1 MLKKNWPLQEVL
13 NGMKLCV
20 NNTTVSSQKELD
32 RFFEN
37 AWSDCMWQL
46 DLSGNGL
53 EELDMEL
60 AINILTLDSL
70 RDLDLSDNHLT
81 TLPGYFSDLRACLEL
96 NLQRNPLID
105 PPPQIVQKGGAA
117 VCQYLSQPLSQKAL
131 SAIFTEAGRRSSKTL
146 DLSGRKIRQIP
157 AEIGRA
163 TDLEVLKLNNNELCS
178 LPPEIEDLHRLR
190 RIELL
195 GNHISEFPKVLLS
208 LNRLR
213 SLGLQSNRLTRI
225 PDLTALSGLQHL
237 DLCANELEVLPESL
251 GNLSGLE
258 ILEVMF
264 NRLTGLPESIGQLK
278 DLRRLE
284 LDFNRIEYLPQSITC
299 LRNLRALNLFE
310 NRLTSLPDS
319 IGQLK
324 DLQRLDLNANRIE
337 RLPASITQLGKLRS
351 LHLFENRLTSLP
363 DDFDDLTALSE
374 LDLRKNDL
382 YDAFRFY
389 GFFRKIDAMF

>member
-1 MLKKNWPLQEVL
+1 
-13 NGMKLCV
+13 
-20 NNTTVSSQKELD
+20 LD

-37 AWSDCMWQL
+37 AWSDCIWQL

-60 AINILTLDSL
+60 VINILTLDSL
-70 RDLDLSDNHLT
+70 RDLDLSGNRLA

-131 SAIFTEAGRRSSKTL
+131 SAIFTEAGSRSLKTL
-146 DLSGRKIRQIP
+146 DLSDRKIVKIP

-163 TDLEVLKLNNNELCS
+163 TDLEVLKLNNNQLCS

-225 PDLTALSGLQHL
+225 PDLTALSELQHL
-237 DLCANELEVLPESL
+237 DLCANELEVLPETIGELSELESL
-251 GNLSGLE
+251 DA
-258 ILEVMF
+258 MF
-264 NRLTGLPESIGQLK
+264 NGLA
-278 DLRRLE
+278 D
-284 LDFNRIEYLPQSITC
+284 
-299 LRNLRALNLFE
+299 
-310 NRLTSLPDS
+310 LPDS
-319 IGQLK
+319 IGRLK
-324 DLQRLDLNANRIE
+324 KLQRLQLNHNQIRQLPPSFT
-337 RLPASITQLGKLRS
+337 RLKKLRA
-351 LHLFENRLTSLP
+351 LHLMGNRLTLLP
-363 DDFDDLTALSE
+363 DDFDDLAELSD
-374 LDLRKNDL
+374 LDLRENDL
-382 YDAFRFY
+382 YDAFKYY
-389 GFFRKIDAMF
+389 GFFRKIDTML